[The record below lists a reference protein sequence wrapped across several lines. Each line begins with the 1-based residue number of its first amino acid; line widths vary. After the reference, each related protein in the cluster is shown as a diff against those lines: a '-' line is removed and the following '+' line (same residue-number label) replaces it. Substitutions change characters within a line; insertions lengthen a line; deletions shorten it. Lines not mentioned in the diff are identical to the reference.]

1 MTVTLKLGTV
11 LTNQTNYLSGFK
23 AQLLVR
29 QTVFPATGLFSVVET
44 QVISNPGHD
53 ITVNFAQNVNGPFRM
68 VIRDGDNKLRWRS
81 VELQPHADGSPFR
94 YSLVAI
100 EEDRTTLTG
109 SDMTATLDLPMVEDI
124 DGLDEDLV
132 IEKVTVVVHDDHI
145 TVMPKGKVAK
155 GDDWTILKSDFDI
168 NYKMSL
174 SRSTS
179 VIPTQMVKVTSR
191 DLQMNFS
198 NPVTG
203 IGANCVRDSIRDQ
216 VSTSIRRSINDA
228 IEDQLRNQVAGQF
241 GDNNPLNNE
250 VSATVLSVDAIQTGT
265 ENISVGGINQSFPV
279 FSLRLVVEA
288 SIPSQLIRAQ
298 TGARSGCFGMVLF
311 LAACASGTALLLV
324 FAL

>member
-1 MTVTLKLGTV
+1 MSVTLKLATF
-11 LTNQTNYLSGFK
+11 LTNQNNYLSGYK

-29 QTVFPATGLFSVVET
+29 QTLFPATGLFAIVET
-44 QVISNPGHD
+44 QVISNPGYD
-53 ITVNFAQNVNGPFRM
+53 ITVNFSQNVTGPFRM
-68 VIRDGDNKLRWRS
+68 VIRDQDNKLRWRS

-100 EEDRTTLTG
+100 DQDRTTLTG

-132 IEKVTVVVHDDHI
+132 IEKVKVVVHDDHI

-155 GDDWTILKSDFDI
+155 GEDWTILKSDFDI

-174 SRSTS
+174 ARSTS

-203 IGANCVRDSIRDQ
+203 IGANCVKDNIRDQ

-228 IEDQLRNQVAGQF
+228 IENQLRDQVAGQF
-241 GDNNPLNNE
+241 GGDNPLNDE

-265 ENISVGGINQSFPV
+265 ENVTIGGISQSFPV

-288 SIPSQLIRAQ
+288 SIPSPLIEAQ
-298 TGARSGCFGMVLF
+298 TGGRSGCFGMLLL
-311 LAACASGTALLLV
+311 LAAFAAGTALLLE
-324 FAL
+324 FAT